1 MGIKD
6 WFGGDKKKAELRD
19 KVKEAVSDGKL
30 DARDL
35 KEIEEKRQELGVTHA
50 RDDRTIMRRALYNEA
65 VAAAKQDGEI
75 TGTDAHELAKIQKFL
90 ALRDDQV
97 EKTKWDLQR
106 LRTLTEIRHGNLPS
120 VPPNSS
126 SLRGVQIE
134 PGEEAHYSMSVE
146 VLDLPTTRQNDGV
159 RAEFGAPYEQGSA
172 KMHVLPEDGAKLQGD
187 ASLVLTNR
195 RLVIKM
201 DTGKI
206 AQIRYAPQAM
216 IFLYSD
222 GMRLER
228 TVGNTVLR
236 FKSKSEDSCE
246 IVAELLAVLMK

>member
-6 WFGGDKKKAELRD
+6 WFGGDKKKAELRE
-19 KVKEAVSDGKL
+19 KVKEAVADGKL

-50 RDDRTIMRRALYNEA
+50 RDDRTVMRRALYNEA

-106 LRTLTEIRHGNLPS
+106 LRTLTEIRRGVLPE
-120 VPPNSS
+120 VPSNSS
-126 SLRGVQIE
+126 SLRGAQLE
-134 PGEEAHYSMSVE
+134 PDETAHYSMSVE

-159 RAEFGAPYEQGSA
+159 RAEWNQPYAQGTA
-172 KMHVLPEDGAKLQGD
+172 KMHVLPEDGSKLQGD
-187 ASLVLTNR
+187 ASVVITNR
-195 RLVIKM
+195 RLIIKM
-201 DTGKI
+201 ESGKI
-206 AQIRYAPQAM
+206 AAIRYGPQTQ
-216 IFLYSD
+216 IYLYSD
-222 GMRLER
+222 GVRLER

-236 FKSKSEDSCE
+236 FKSNSEDTIE
-246 IVAELLAVLMK
+246 IVAELLAAVMK

>member
-6 WFGGDKKKAELRD
+6 WFGGDKKKAELRE

-35 KEIEEKRQELGVTHA
+35 KEIEEKRQELGVSHA
-50 RDDRTIMRRALYNEA
+50 RDDRTVMRRALYNEA

-106 LRTLTEIRHGNLPS
+106 LRTLTEIRRGTLPS
-120 VPPNSS
+120 VPSNSS
-126 SLRGVQIE
+126 SMRGVQLE

-146 VLDLPTTRQNDGV
+146 LMDLPTTRQNDGV
-159 RAEFGAPYEQGSA
+159 RTEWAKPYEQGSA
-172 KMHVLPEDGAKLQGD
+172 KMHALPEDGAKPQGD
-187 ASLVLTNR
+187 ASLVLTNK
-195 RLVIKM
+195 RLVIRLEN
-201 DTGKI
+201 GKI
-206 AQIRYAPQAM
+206 AAIRYGPQAQ

-236 FKSKSEDSCE
+236 FKSKSEDTCE
-246 IVAELLAVLMK
+246 IVGELLAALMK